1 MSSRTQVEIAIL
13 FLDTSFSP
21 DGMQEQE
28 NTLHIHA
35 TGLPYGS
42 DNKESDCNAGDQGS
56 IFAQEDRL
64 QKGMATHSHILV
76 WRIPWIEEP
85 RGLSSRGSRGVR
97 QDWTTDTFFFIH
109 PVHYG
114 VCLNVKCIPP
124 THIPSAEPTKS
135 TSIGLES
142 TLLPE
147 IIGFGRRRFANE
159 KWKC

>member
-35 TGLPYGS
+35 TGLSYGS

-56 IFAQEDRL
+56 IFAQEDPL

-76 WRIPWIEEP
+76 WRIP
-85 RGLSSRGSRGVR
+85 
-97 QDWTTDTFFFIH
+97 
-109 PVHYG
+109 
-114 VCLNVKCIPP
+114 
-124 THIPSAEPTKS
+124 
-135 TSIGLES
+135 
-142 TLLPE
+142 
-147 IIGFGRRRFANE
+147 
-159 KWKC
+159 

>member
-76 WRIPWIEEP
+76 WRI
-85 RGLSSRGSRGVR
+85 S
-97 QDWTTDTFFFIH
+97 
-109 PVHYG
+109 
-114 VCLNVKCIPP
+114 
-124 THIPSAEPTKS
+124 
-135 TSIGLES
+135 
-142 TLLPE
+142 
-147 IIGFGRRRFANE
+147 
-159 KWKC
+159 